1 MKEKSNKYMPKTI
14 PELIARSAELYKT
27 RPALTDRRANKPRT
41 IAYEDLGAMVDYLS
55 RALHALGVKP
65 GDKCALLGPNSPEW
79 AMAYL
84 AIANIGAVCVPIDS
98 LLSNNEIRHI
108 IADAGVKLAFVA
120 PRFLDAIL
128 DTRIDYPRPE
138 FIVVLAHNI
147 SEEQSKGLMTF
158 DELKSKGKLAPKKA
172 FSPQPEDLLALIYT
186 SGTTGAPKGV
196 MLSHW
201 NVVSDILA
209 CAEAFDINGERF
221 LSVLPMHH
229 TFECTAGFLLPIYTG
244 SHITF
249 ARSLK
254 SRDIIEDMK
263 ASRATVMFGVP
274 LLFQKMLEGLYRA
287 VKQRPAKVRLAFQG
301 MNAVAAVAERLGHQ
315 GLGKIL
321 FKGLRRKAGLD
332 SIRMLVAGGA
342 PLHPDIPK
350 NYRRLGINLIQ
361 GYGLTEASP
370 VLTVNPEKAAIDS
383 SIGPPLPGVEV
394 KVLNPDDAGV
404 GELVFRGPMIMK
416 GYYRNPEVTSEVLD
430 DEGWLKTGD
439 LGYQDEKGYLYISG
453 RAKNLIVSPAGKNIY
468 PEEIEAEINKSPYIL
483 ESMVYGHPLPNG
495 GEEVR
500 ALLVPDFETIASVFD
515 GNMPSEDEI
524 ENLVVKEARKHLR
537 RVAAYK
543 RPKSFIIRNEEL
555 PKTSTKKI
563 KRFLL
568 KI

>member
-1 MKEKSNKYMPKTI
+1 MGAEKKGHPGTI
-14 PELIARSAELYKT
+14 PELLARSVEQYGS
-27 RPALTDRRANKPRT
+27 RPALTDRKGGQERT
-41 IAYEDLGAMVDYLS
+41 FTYEQLGEKVGYVA
-55 RALHALGVKP
+55 RALASLGIGP
-65 GDKCALLGPNSPEW
+65 GDKCAILGPNSPEW

-84 AIANIGAVCVPIDS
+84 ASASIGAVCVPVDS
-98 LLSNNEIRHI
+98 LLSKNEIRHI
-108 IADAGVKLAFVA
+108 IADAEVRLAFVA

-128 DTRIDYPRPE
+128 DTRSDYPRPE
-138 FIVVLAHNI
+138 YIVVLDKAQP
-147 SEEQSKGLMTF
+147 EEQDMGLMSF
-158 DELKSKGKLAPKKA
+158 SELEGRGKLSSKRPVGV
-172 FSPQPEDLLALIYT
+172 QPDDLLALIYT

-209 CAEAFDINGERF
+209 CSKAFHINGERF

-229 TFECTAGFLLPIYTG
+229 TFECTAGFLLPLHTG

-254 SRDIIEDMK
+254 SRDIIEDLK

-274 LLFQKMLEGLYRA
+274 LLFQKMLEGMHRA
-287 VKQRPAKVRLAFQG
+287 VKQRPVKVRLAFKG
-301 MNAVAAVAERLGHQ
+301 MNALVAAAERAGRH
-315 GLGKIL
+315 GLGRIV
-321 FKGLRRKAGLD
+321 FKGLRQKAGLD

-342 PLHPDIPK
+342 PLHPDVPK
-350 NYRRLGINLIQ
+350 GFRRLGINLIQ

-370 VLTVNPEKAAIDS
+370 VLSVNPEKAAIDC
-383 SIGPPLPGVEV
+383 SIGLPLPGVEV
-394 KVLNPDDAGV
+394 KVLNPDTSGV
-404 GELVFRGPMIMK
+404 GELAFRGSMIMK
-416 GYYRNPEVTSEVLD
+416 GYYRNPQATQEVLD
-430 DEGWLKTGD
+430 QDGWLRTGD

-468 PEEIEAEINKSPYIL
+468 PEEVEAEINKSPFIL
-483 ESMVYGHPLPNG
+483 ESMVYGHPMPNG

-500 ALLVPDFETIASVFD
+500 ALLVPDAEAIASVCS
-515 GNMPSEDEI
+515 GRMPSEE
-524 ENLVVKEARKHLR
+524 EVEKLVIKEARKRLR

>member
-1 MKEKSNKYMPKTI
+1 MAAIKPGHPGTI
-14 PELIARSAELYKT
+14 PELLGHAVEQHGS
-27 RPALTDRRANKPRT
+27 RPALTDRRGKKERT
-41 IAYEDLGAMVDYLS
+41 YTYEQLGAKVEYLS
-55 RALHALGVKP
+55 RGLDSLGIKP
-65 GDKCALLGPNSPEW
+65 GDRCALLGPNSPEW

-84 AIANIGAVCVPIDS
+84 AVASIGAVCVPVDS
-98 LLSNNEIRHI
+98 LLSTNEIRHI
-108 IADAGVKLAFVA
+108 IADAGVRLAFVA
-120 PRFLDAIL
+120 PRFMDAIL
-128 DTRIDYPRPE
+128 DTRSDYPRPQY
-138 FIVVLAHNI
+138 IVSL
-147 SEEQSKGLMTF
+147 SQGPQQDGGQGMMSFEELEG
-158 DELKSKGKLAPKKA
+158 KGKLASKKV
-172 FSPQPEDLLALIYT
+172 PNPDPEDLLALIYT

-209 CAEAFDINGERF
+209 CADAFDINGERF

-229 TFECTAGFLLPIYTG
+229 TFECTAGFLLPLHTG

-254 SRDIIEDMK
+254 SRDIIEDLK
-263 ASRATVMFGVP
+263 ASKATVMFGVP
-274 LLFQKMLEGLYRA
+274 LLFQKMVEGLHRA
-287 VKQRPAKVRLAFQG
+287 VRQKPAKVRIAFKG
-301 MNAVAAVAERLGHQ
+301 MNAIVAAAERAGYR
-315 GLGKIL
+315 GLGRII
-321 FKGLRRKAGLD
+321 FKGMRQKAGLD

-342 PLHPDIPK
+342 PLHADIPRSF
-350 NYRRLGINLIQ
+350 RRLGINLIQ

-394 KVLNPDDAGV
+394 KVINPDEAGV
-404 GELVFRGPMIMK
+404 GELAFRGPMIMK
-416 GYYRNPEVTSEVLD
+416 GYYRNPEATSEVLD
-430 DEGWLKTGD
+430 DDGWLKTGD
-439 LGYQDEKGYLYISG
+439 LGYQDKKGYLYISG

-483 ESMVYGHPLPNG
+483 ESMVYGHALPNG

-500 ALLVPDFETIASVFD
+500 ALLVPDFETIASVFE
-515 GNMPSEDEI
+515 GKMPGEDEI
-524 ENLVVKEARKHLR
+524 EDLMVKEARKYLR